1 MRFRTAFRAAVAPL
15 VGAVLLSGCSFH
27 GLYSTPLPGGA
38 DLGSH
43 PITID
48 VNFLDVLDLVPQSSV
63 KVNDVAVGKVDSI
76 SLDGWTAKVK
86 LSINGDV
93 DLPKNARAELLQ
105 TSLLGEKYVALE
117 APPTDPAPER
127 LTSGDEI
134 PLANTGRNPEV
145 EEILGS
151 ISLVLSGGGL
161 SQVQT
166 IIHELNNVFGGRT
179 SQIRDLLTQL
189 NTFVG
194 ALDAQKDAITKSI
207 DSVDSLVTHLNAQ
220 KQILTNTLDTLPAAL
235 KVLSSQRTQFV
246 TLLDS
251 LSNFGTV
258 ATGVINS
265 SNANLTTDLKN
276 LQPILTQLNKA
287 GSNLPN
293 SLALLATAPFPRNVT
308 NDIKGDYLNV
318 GFTFKDLCVS
328 DVTQSKYGTCKPR
341 TATSSLDA
349 SQIPDVPGAEG

>member
-1 MRFRTAFRAAVAPL
+1 MKLRHAISAVAAPL
-15 VGAVLLSGCSFH
+15 VGALVLSGCSFH

-38 DLGSH
+38 NLGSH
-43 PITID
+43 PITISAD
-48 VNFLDVLDLVPQSSV
+48 FLDVLDLVPQSSV

-76 SLDGWTAKVK
+76 SLNGWTARVK

-93 DLPKNARAELLQ
+93 VLPKNARAELLQ

-117 APPTDPAPER
+117 APADPDSAR
-127 LTSGDEI
+127 LVSGDEI

-179 SQIRDLLTQL
+179 NEIRDLLTQL

-194 ALDAQKDAITKSI
+194 GLNAQKDAITKAI
-207 DSVDSLVTHLNAQ
+207 DSVDSLVVHLNAQ
-220 KQILTNTLDTLPAAL
+220 KQILTNTLDTLPGAL

-246 TLLDS
+246 TLLNS
-251 LSNFGTV
+251 LANFGTV
-258 ATGVINS
+258 ATGVIDK
-265 SNANLTTDLKN
+265 SNANLTADLKS
-276 LQPILTQLNKA
+276 LQPILTQLNNA

-318 GFTFKDLCVS
+318 GFTYKDLCVA
-328 DVTQSKYGTCKPR
+328 DIIGNKYGKCNPKTG
-341 TATSSLDA
+341 TTSANESLL
-349 SQIPDVPGAEG
+349 QGVPGAEG